1 MEDAENTRIIMK
13 IITLYFGGN
22 IMNTIKKA
30 VETMNLFVIAS
41 VIVVA
46 VGLTVSLYRTGKNE
60 EEVEEK
66 DTKDNLV
73 FEDDEI

>member
-1 MEDAENTRIIMK
+1 
-13 IITLYFGGN
+13 
-22 IMNTIKKA
+22 MNTIKKA

-66 DTKDNLV
+66 DAKDNLV